1 MNLNEAMT
9 IFGENLSILIG
20 QRNWTVQYA
29 ARELEYG
36 RNDLSA
42 VINGAQNIQLKTVV
56 RFARYFN
63 TAVFLMFS
71 RQFDNEEF
79 RRKFPF
85 VEADYMNVFCENFQR
100 HSLQRSIIELDA
112 ATVSKILN
120 GKYKN
125 PTIKTLH
132 IICLDSGIQL
142 SEMLKTIQERQVEE
156 KEKTL

>member
-9 IFGENLSILIG
+9 IFGENLSTLIG

-36 RNDLSA
+36 RNDLST
-42 VINGAQNIQLKTVV
+42 VINGTQNIQLKTAV

-71 RQFDNEEF
+71 RQFENEEF

-85 VEADYMNVFCENFQR
+85 VEADYMNVFCDNFQR
-100 HSLQRSIIELDA
+100 YSLRRSMIELDA
-112 ATVSKILN
+112 ATVSRILN

-132 IICLDSGIQL
+132 TICLDNGILL
-142 SEMLKTIQERQVEE
+142 SEMLKTIQDKQAEE
-156 KEKTL
+156 QEKTQ